1 MITSR
6 VIHGS
11 VLMACVVGLLSAGC
25 GMGGAVKDDPL
36 FSADSGPKDIFMA
49 AQTGDVERVRELI
62 ASGNWDPTE
71 MDGRAKRPLEYA
83 IEGGNP
89 EIVLLMVQNGADVNA
104 AGPDGTPLQ
113 LAQEEGNQEIV
124 QILQQ
129 AGAR

>member
-1 MITSR
+1 MIASR
-6 VIHGS
+6 RFRRNVC
-11 VLMACVVGLLSAGC
+11 VLCALGFLCIGC
-25 GMGGAVKDDPL
+25 GMGGAVKDDPVV
-36 FSADSGPKDIFMA
+36 STHSGPKDIFLA

-71 MDGRAKRPLEYA
+71 MDGRARRPLDYA

-89 EIVLLMVQNGADVNA
+89 EIVLLMVQHGADVNA

-113 LAQEEGNQEIV
+113 LAQEEGNQEII